1 MFLGTAEPLFTIAP
15 DLLSTQFRICNSA
28 GAAQHG
34 NGASFSLLAL
44 ERVFREYFHVYVNQS
59 SNYDWFQVSKEHV

>member
-44 ERVFREYFHVYVNQS
+44 ERVFREYFSCLCQS
-59 SNYDWFQVSKEHV
+59 IIKLRLVSGF